1 MFNKIIVGVDEH
13 DGGRDAIALARNL
26 VEPRSQITL
35 VHIHAGFPAIG
46 RGTNREFEGVE
57 TDRAQA
63 LLERVRDESHID
75 AELMTHGA
83 ASVGHGLH
91 EIAQSL
97 NADLLVIGSNRRSA
111 AGRVLIGD
119 DAGIALNHAP
129 CAVAIAPIGY
139 AQHPQPLHE
148 IGVAYNGS
156 AESEHAI
163 AVARK
168 LAECHHAK
176 LSAFEAVSLP
186 SYAFVGVPAPTEDI
200 VESLVEDAFK
210 RIEALG
216 GIEPHAVYGPAR
228 KELAVYGA
236 SLDLLIL
243 GSRDYGAIGRLVHGS
258 TTHELAHTAPCPV
271 LALTRAVREHH
282 PIDELNEHSNGGG
295 EKVHA
300 SV

>member
-1 MFNKIIVGVDEH
+1 MFSKIIVGVDEH

-26 VEPRSQITL
+26 VEPHSQLTL

-46 RGTNREFEGVE
+46 RGTNREFEAVE
-57 TDRAQA
+57 RDRAYA
-63 LLERVRDESHID
+63 LLERARTEAGID
-75 AELMTHGA
+75 AALTAHGA

-91 EIAQSL
+91 ELAESL
-97 NADLLVIGSNRRSA
+97 GADLLVIGSNRRSA
-111 AGRVLIGD
+111 TGRVLIGD
-119 DAGIALNHAP
+119 DANVALNHAP
-129 CAVAIAPIGY
+129 CAVAIAPAGY
-139 AQHPQPLHE
+139 AKHAQPLRE
-148 IGVAYNGS
+148 IGIAYNGS

-168 LAECHHAK
+168 LAALHGAK

-200 VESLVEDAFK
+200 VESLVDDAIS
-210 RIEALG
+210 RIKALG

-243 GSRDYGAIGRLVHGS
+243 GSRDYGPIGRLVHGS

-271 LALTRAVREHH
+271 LALTRAVRQHQ
-282 PIDELNEHSNGGG
+282 PIEQLNGPGQMDR
-295 EKVHA
+295 EKIPANV
-300 SV
+300 

>member
-13 DGGRDAIALARNL
+13 DGGRDAIALAHNL
-26 VEPRSQITL
+26 AEPQSKLTL
-35 VHIHAGFPAIG
+35 VHIHAGFAAIG
-46 RGTNREFEGVE
+46 RGTNRDFEAVE
-57 TDRAQA
+57 RDHAQA
-63 LLERVRDESHID
+63 LLERVRAATGID
-75 AELMTHGA
+75 AELLAHGA

-91 EIAQSL
+91 ELAQSL
-97 NADLLVIGSNRRSA
+97 AADLLVIGSNRRTLT
-111 AGRVLIGD
+111 GRVLIGD
-119 DAGIALNHAP
+119 DASVALNHSP
-129 CAVAIAPIGY
+129 CAVAIAPAGY
-139 AQHPQPLHE
+139 AQHPHPMRE
-148 IGVAYNGS
+148 IGVAYNGT

-168 LAECHHAK
+168 LAEQHTAK

-200 VESLVEDAFK
+200 VESLVEDAIA

-216 GIEPHAVYGPAR
+216 GIEAHAVYGPAR

-243 GSRDYGAIGRLVHGS
+243 GSRDYGPIGRLLHGS

-271 LALTRAVREHH
+271 LALTRAVRQHT
-282 PIDELNEHSNGGG
+282 PIEQLEENGPGRENMVG
-295 EKVHA
+295 AGV
-300 SV
+300 